1 MRRLTRRRRYGWGR
15 KRQAKPAIHEEGARS
30 QNPGARRAAWPDSA
44 VPAIRTLS
52 SGRPGSRLH
61 SQNRVAE
68 ADLFSR
74 TNDGIHGKPSWL
86 LLRMSRSSSL
96 PAKTVPF
103 GREKSA
109 PAPTFCMLWAT
120 QPGLERFAGD
130 ILLGLDTAHSLP
142 RWCLNL
148 LPPKRRVN

>member
-86 LLRMSRSSSL
+86 LAPSSDEQEL
-96 PAKTVPF
+96 I
-103 GREKSA
+103 
-109 PAPTFCMLWAT
+109 PT
-120 QPGLERFAGD
+120 G
-130 ILLGLDTAHSLP
+130 
-142 RWCLNL
+142 
-148 LPPKRRVN
+148 